1 MNDIDHFKFFIF
13 YIDDVTS
20 DINHL
25 YVKRIHLM
33 SFTYIVIKDVSRPA
47 NSAQGSNKA
56 TAPRSSL
63 HPQV

>member
-1 MNDIDHFKFFIF
+1 MNGIDHFIVFIF
-13 YIDDVTS
+13 YSDDVTP

-33 SFTYIVIKDVSRPA
+33 SFSYIVIKMPVGRLTRLIK
-47 NSAQGSNKA
+47 QSNRS
-56 TAPRSSL
+56 RSSL